1 MQLFNKDFD
10 RTLILLIV
18 SGLLGLV
25 LWLEAKGDATAGL
38 SGTLQVLLHTFGIIV
53 AFNYGAKST
62 ESNGDTQAPKLETE
76 EAKPIAK
83 PNRKPFRR
91 VD

>member
-1 MQLFNKDFD
+1 MF
-10 RTLILLIV
+10 

-53 AFNYGAKST
+53 AFNYGAKS
-62 ESNGDTQAPKLETE
+62 EQNNGAGGNGKPAEPEQ
-76 EAKPIAK
+76 AKPTEK
-83 PNRKPFRR
+83 RKPFRPLKK
-91 VD
+91 